1 MNAFAQ
7 QSLVDHVQSQPD
19 YTSFARAVENIP
31 NFSQPNIHGSED
43 FGSGGVLGTLGNQAQ
58 SPGGEYT
65 YASFQQK
72 DLPSRFHQ
80 VGGPVQPFDYSGVNV
95 ALDFK
100 VDIGNLAPNL
110 TLQQLLKPQ
119 GDVLCYDYYSG
130 K

>member
-58 SPGGEYT
+58 SPG
-65 YASFQQK
+65 